1 MEKSSAIVSKVY
13 QTRQW
18 IKSLWL
24 ILPAVTLAVMW
35 FDSRGQD
42 DGRGVFLLM
51 VVNAVVLLVMAH
63 LRIRLAQGRL
73 SWQFGFLGWPRWSL
87 DVSEIEQVEVC
98 ETAWFEGKGIRLTRE
113 GMLYNATGTGAV
125 RFIKKDGTRLRLG
138 SSEPEVLCACI
149 QLAMADAASS

>member
-1 MEKSSAIVSKVY
+1 
-13 QTRQW
+13 
-18 IKSLWL
+18 
-24 ILPAVTLAVMW
+24 
-35 FDSRGQD
+35 
-42 DGRGVFLLM
+42 LLM

-113 GMLYNATGTGAV
+113 GMLYNAAGTGAV
-125 RFIKKDGTRLRLG
+125 RIIKKDGTRLRLG